1 MNDEGKD
8 SKVYLGDI
16 LTAIS
21 KINEFTSG
29 MGKDEFRSSSLVLDA
44 VLRNIEVI
52 GEAASKLPAA
62 FRSEHKEIDWQDIIG
77 MRNKLIHAYS
87 EVDAGRHCLERG
99 GA

>member
-1 MNDEGKD
+1 MNDKGKD
-8 SKVYLGDI
+8 SKIYLEDI

-29 MGKDEFRSSSLVLDA
+29 MGKDEFCSSSLVLDA

-62 FRSEHKEIDWQDIIG
+62 FRSVHK
-77 MRNKLIHAYS
+77 
-87 EVDAGRHCLERG
+87 
-99 GA
+99 